1 MIKKAKKKKFG
12 FIPLEEVI
20 REELKDPVFRYYFE
34 RRTAITEIAHI
45 VLGLR
50 KKAGLT
56 QAQLAKKA
64 DTTQAVIARLESA
77 KDKRIP
83 STDLLFRI
91 AYAAN
96 ARMSISFDFDVAA

>member
-1 MIKKAKKKKFG
+1 MKKKAKKKKFG

-20 REELKDPVFRYYFE
+20 KEYLKDPVFKFNFE
-34 RRTAITEIAHI
+34 QRSAITEIAHI
-45 VLGLR
+45 VRGLR

-64 DTTQAVIARLESA
+64 DTTQAVVARLESG

-91 AYAAN
+91 AFAAK
-96 ARMSISFDFDVAA
+96 ARMTISFDMAA